1 MNDKSF
7 ILTQEN
13 PEEPADNELV
23 PHDISH
29 SKEMKLYRGIISKP
43 GKIISFSV
51 LNEKGFFRRTGPDA
65 IKGKLLMQQTADE
78 MAELQ
83 IGIIEKITI
92 SGNKSQVRYNIF
104 KHQKQETLILQAK
117 KQLSNTI
124 LPYKVNYIHT
134 YDI

>member
-7 ILTQEN
+7 ILKQEN
-13 PEEPADNELV
+13 PEEPVDNKLV

-43 GKIISFSV
+43 GNIISFSV
-51 LNEKGFFRRTGPDA
+51 LNEKGFFGRTGPDA

-104 KHQKQETLILQAK
+104 KHQKQET
-117 KQLSNTI
+117 
-124 LPYKVNYIHT
+124 
-134 YDI
+134 D